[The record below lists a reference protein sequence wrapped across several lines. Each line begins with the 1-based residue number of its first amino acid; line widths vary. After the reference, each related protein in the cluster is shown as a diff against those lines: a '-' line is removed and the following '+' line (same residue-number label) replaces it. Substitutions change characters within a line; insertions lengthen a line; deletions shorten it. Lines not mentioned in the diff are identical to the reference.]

1 MFNLFGRNHGK
12 SLKQLMDELNE
23 MMNEDQSSLFTRM
36 DINGLSGT
44 DELGEFETESFESPD
59 GSVKYTIRTYKIGG
73 SPKQPNKEERGSL
86 ESLKKQLETAVK
98 KEDFQLAIY
107 LRDKIKNFEKDQEE
121 IKKIEDE
128 LKACIESQDFEQAI
142 GLRDQLRKMRP

>member
-23 MMNEDQSSLFTRM
+23 MMNDDWSSFTRM
-36 DINGLSGT
+36 DINELKGT
-44 DELGEFETESFESPD
+44 DELGDFETETFESPD
-59 GSVKYTIRTYKIGG
+59 GSMKYTIRTYKIGG
-73 SPKQPNKEERGSL
+73 SPKPNKEERGSL
-86 ESLKKQLETAVK
+86 ESLKNQLDTAVK
-98 KEDFQLAIY
+98 KEDYQLAIY

-128 LKACIESQDFEQAI
+128 LKACVEAQEFEKAIE
-142 GLRDQLRKMRP
+142 LRDQLRKMRP